1 MEKLRSGLWRLNDAA
16 GCTAYLVAGSDRAYM
31 IDTGMGLAPLMPQ
44 IRAVTDLPVELLL
57 THAHPDHFAAAG
69 EFEHVWLCK
78 EDREILAGSE
88 PLCRR
93 FGVPPLDPQ
102 RVRFF
107 QDGQI
112 FDAGDVRLE
121 ALALPGHT
129 PGSCAFGV
137 PQWRE
142 LFTGDAIGSGDIVL
156 MTLPGALRISAYRA
170 SVERFVQRVS
180 AYADAEW
187 RGGHCGQAGTPGT
200 PAYNPP
206 RMQVAQDMIVLCGK
220 LLNGEISGEC
230 VEEPNA
236 PGGRA
241 LRARWGAAG
250 MVYTTVG

>member
-137 PQWRE
+137 PQRRYRADDPARRIAHIC
-142 LFTGDAIGSGDIVL
+142 LSRFG
-156 MTLPGALRISAYRA
+156 GALRSAGKCLCR
-170 SVERFVQRVS
+170 RRV
-180 AYADAEW
+180 A
-187 RGGHCGQAGTPGT
+187 R
-200 PAYNPP
+200 
-206 RMQVAQDMIVLCGK
+206 
-220 LLNGEISGEC
+220 
-230 VEEPNA
+230 
-236 PGGRA
+236 RA
-241 LRARWGAAG
+241 LRPGGNAG
-250 MVYTTVG
+250 DAGL